1 MCDGPRCDACL
12 VCGSPR
18 ARPDVAESCVRGTD
32 QRGGRPTD
40 VVNELSNDVD
50 FEEPTK
56 VTDYTQFRV
65 FRAAKRLYSDPLRQ
79 SRFGLVTTHMFGETF
94 VPKTSKM

>member
-1 MCDGPRCDACL
+1 M
-12 VCGSPR
+12 
-18 ARPDVAESCVRGTD
+18 RGTD

-40 VVNELSNDVD
+40 VVNELSMM
-50 FEEPTK
+50 FIEEPTK
-56 VTDYTQFRV
+56 VNLQGTDYTQFRV